1 MEGHMLKLQ
10 NTHIVV
16 LIVLKETVLGC
27 GTKVHTQESKHICEP
42 LAIHLSML
50 TGTRGQFKSEVGSSK
65 LLLPLGRDT
74 MLSVQS
80 SLLRVEV
87 T

>member
-1 MEGHMLKLQ
+1 MLKLQ
-10 NTHIVV
+10 NAYVVV
-16 LIVLKETVLGC
+16 LTVLQETVLGYE
-27 GTKVHTQESKHICEP
+27 TNVHTQENKHICEP

-74 MLSVQS
+74 MQSIQS
-80 SLLRVEV
+80 SLFRLEV